1 MVKLSRSDQ
10 GYQNKVDQMYNI
22 KFIVWITKLNKVVPK
37 PHRELIK
44 TCKQIERSKG
54 KIVSQL

>member
-44 TCKQIERSKG
+44 TCKQIELVKFD
-54 KIVSQL
+54 